1 MDFHSFLY
9 KNRLS
14 KKLKCIYRFSRAST
28 GYSVLRPHRITQT
41 GNKIIEEIINLK
53 AELKTK
59 NVLKRNTSS
68 YNVQSTSLPATGC
81 VKENK
86 KQDKKSPA
94 KQCSCQAKL
103 PESLTYKK

>member
-9 KNRLS
+9 KNRFS
-14 KKLKCIYRFSRAST
+14 KKLKCIY
-28 GYSVLRPHRITQT
+28 RITQT

-59 NVLKRNTSS
+59 NVLKRDTSS
-68 YNVQSTSLPATGC
+68 YNVQSTSLPAAGC

-86 KQDKKSPA
+86 EQGKKSPA
-94 KQCSCQAKL
+94 KQCSYQAKL
-103 PESLTYKK
+103 PESFTCKK